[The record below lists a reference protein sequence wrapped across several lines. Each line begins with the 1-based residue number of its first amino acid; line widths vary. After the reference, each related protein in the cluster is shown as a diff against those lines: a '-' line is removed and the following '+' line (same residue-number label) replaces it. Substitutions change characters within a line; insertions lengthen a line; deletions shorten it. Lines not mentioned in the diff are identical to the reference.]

1 MAQENTGLR
10 IQRGSPGARLSIGHW
25 LWARH
30 PTSSLTVL
38 LFDPLSYRNVTNR
51 RMSCS
56 GFLLFW
62 VLTLILIQP
71 FSGLI
76 LRLLPQNSV
85 TRHRAG
91 RLLKLLQLLDV
102 LP

>member
-51 RMSCS
+51 RMSRQAFNKYVLQWVS
-56 GFLLFW
+56 IVLGFDTHFDIALLWAHSKAAPSEFGDK
-62 VLTLILIQP
+62 T
-71 FSGLI
+71 
-76 LRLLPQNSV
+76 
-85 TRHRAG
+85 
-91 RLLKLLQLLDV
+91 
-102 LP
+102 